1 MDSNPFYVNFSI
13 NGIHYTKA
21 LVNSSYLCFTTISLS
36 LANCLYLLYIPITPC
51 DLA

>member
-21 LVNSSYLCFTTISLS
+21 LVDSSCLYFATISLL
-36 LANCLYLLYIPITPC
+36 LAKCLYLLYILITPY